1 MANFEA
7 SILFWQKE
15 GIFDNNVVTIK
26 YENLV
31 EDFDNWQKK
40 LYDFCQINSAYM
52 PEKRE
57 RFFAKTASINQVQSK
72 VIGFIEKDNFSV

>member
-1 MANFEA
+1 MENFEA
-7 SILFWQKE
+7 SILWQKE

-52 PEKRE
+52 PEKE
-57 RFFAKTASINQVQSK
+57 
-72 VIGFIEKDNFSV
+72 SVFLLKQQALTKYKARCIRIH